1 MFKSL
6 IAKLTSVLKVDTK
19 VLNNYLKLT
28 WEDFEASK
36 TEDNLKCIILNSWI
50 TNTSEI
56 SLEEI
61 QPLLPTGWICKEADF
76 YSEDTQMLVN
86 EFNIKIENL
95 KKAPKG
101 ILIHRKASSKAC
113 DDLANL

>member
-56 SLEEI
+56 SLKEI
-61 QPLLPTGWICKEADF
+61 QPLLPTGWTCSEADF
-76 YSEDTQMLVN
+76 FSDDTQMLLS
-86 EFNIKIENL
+86 EFNIKIEDL
-95 KKAPKG
+95 KTAPTG
-101 ILIHRKASSKAC
+101 ILIHRKGGNSV
-113 DDLANL
+113 DVLTNL